1 MTLESVTPAGWPRGA
16 GYSHAMSGI
25 GRTLFLAGQVGWDP
39 LTQRVVSG
47 DLVAQVA
54 QALDNILAIL
64 AAGGAGPQHVARMT
78 WFVTDRAAYLGALKA
93 LGAVWR
99 TRFGRHYPAMS
110 VVIVSALI
118 EPDALVEI
126 ETTAVIPAQ

>member
-16 GYSHAMSGI
+16 GYSHAMSGS

-47 DLVAQVA
+47 DFTAQVA

-99 TRFGRHYPAMS
+99 ARFGRHYPAMS
-110 VVIVSALI
+110 IVIVSALI

-126 ETTAVIPAQ
+126 ETTAIVPAQ